1 MPTRASS
8 SIVTESMK
16 TPCPTVT
23 LSPML
28 VEPLCSPRKLL
39 LHCMVLLSWMLLLS
53 PILML
58 PSSPAASHIALL
70 QLQHGL

>member
-1 MPTRASS
+1 MPMSASS

-28 VEPLCSPRKLL
+28 VGPWCSPRKLL
-39 LHCMVLLSWMLLLS
+39 LDCIVLLS
-53 PILML
+53 
-58 PSSPAASHIALL
+58 
-70 QLQHGL
+70 